1 MKLKFMEFNL
11 IKLNKD
17 GEGFDDAYID
27 CYCYGNRDGEEFD
40 PKTVHGDG
48 EGFVNTGCVYCG
60 NDHEEFL

>member
-1 MKLKFMEFNL
+1 MLKLFSTIVYKADIVYN
-11 IKLNKD
+11 
-17 GEGFDDAYID
+17 
-27 CYCYGNRDGEEFD
+27 CSGNRDGEESD